1 MEELFSQFDFWGAVR
16 LTLWLTVTSAAG
28 ALVIGTVV
36 AVMRVSPVPVLRG
49 AGAAYVSL
57 VRNTPLTL
65 IIVFCLLGLRY
76 GMGIGLADETA
87 ATSIDDNIVRW
98 AIIGL
103 SVYHAAFVCEAIR
116 SGINTVPEG
125 QAEAARSIG
134 LGFRASLRYVVM
146 PQALR
151 GAIAPIGS
159 VMIALTKNTT
169 VASAIGAAE
178 LAGFMKTAQE
188 LRADLTTPIFVLV
201 ALTFVAITLPMGMAF
216 TSASRRWAVK
226 R

>member
-16 LTLWLTVTSAAG
+16 LTLWLTVASAAG
-28 ALVIGTVV
+28 SLVIGVVV
-36 AVMRVSPVPVLRG
+36 AIMRVSPVPVLRG
-49 AGAAYVSL
+49 AGAAYVNL

-76 GMGIGLADETA
+76 GMGLGLADESA
-87 ATSIDDNIVRW
+87 ASSIDDNIVRW

-134 LGFRASLRYVVM
+134 LGFSASLRHVVM
-146 PQALR
+146 PQAMR

-188 LRADLTTPIFVLV
+188 LTTPIFRLV
-201 ALTFVAITLPMGMAF
+201 ALAFVTITLPMGMAF
-216 TSASRRWAVK
+216 TSASRRWAV
-226 R
+226 RR

>member
-1 MEELFSQFDFWGAVR
+1 VEELFSQFDFWGAVR
-16 LTLWLTVTSAAG
+16 LTLWLTVASAAG
-28 ALVIGTVV
+28 SLVIGVVV
-36 AVMRVSPVPVLRG
+36 AIMRVSPVPVLRG
-49 AGAAYVSL
+49 AGAAYVNL

-76 GMGIGLADETA
+76 GMGLGLADESA
-87 ATSIDDNIVRW
+87 ASSIDDNIVRW

-134 LGFRASLRYVVM
+134 LGFSASLRHVVM
-146 PQALR
+146 PQAMR

-188 LRADLTTPIFVLV
+188 LRADLTTPIFLLV
-201 ALTFVAITLPMGMAF
+201 ALAFVTITLPMGMAF
-216 TSASRRWAVK
+216 TSASRRWAV
-226 R
+226 RR

>member
-1 MEELFSQFDFWGAVR
+1 MEELFTQFDYWGAVR
-16 LTLWLTVTSAAG
+16 LTLWLTLTSAVG

-49 AGAAYVSL
+49 AGAAYVNII
-57 VRNTPLTL
+57 RNTPLTL
-65 IIVFCLLGLRY
+65 IVVFCLLGLRY
-76 GMGIGLADETA
+76 GMGIGLADPDAT
-87 ATSIDDNIVRW
+87 TSIDDNIVRW

-116 SGINTVPEG
+116 SGVNTVPDG

-134 LGFRASLRYVVM
+134 LGFTASLRHVVM

-216 TSASRRWAVK
+216 TSASRRLAVK

>member
-16 LTLWLTVTSAAG
+16 LTLWLTVASAAG
-28 ALVIGTVV
+28 SLVIGVVV
-36 AVMRVSPVPVLRG
+36 AIMRVSPVPVLRG
-49 AGAAYVSL
+49 AGAAYVNL

-76 GMGIGLADETA
+76 GMGLGLADESA
-87 ATSIDDNIVRW
+87 ASSIDDNIVRW

-134 LGFRASLRYVVM
+134 LGFSASLRHVVM
-146 PQALR
+146 PQAMR

-188 LRADLTTPIFVLV
+188 LRADLTTPIFLLV
-201 ALTFVAITLPMGMAF
+201 ALAFVTITLPMGMAF
-216 TSASRRWAVK
+216 TSASRRWAV
-226 R
+226 RR

>member
-1 MEELFSQFDFWGAVR
+1 MEELFTEFDFWGAVQ
-16 LTLWLTVTSAAG
+16 LTLWLTLASAVG
-28 ALVIGTVV
+28 ALVIGIVV
-36 AVMRVSPVPVLRG
+36 AVMRVSPVPVLRW
-49 AGAAYVSL
+49 AGAAYVTL
-57 VRNTPLTL
+57 IRNTPLTL
-65 IIVFCLLGLRY
+65 IVVFCLLGLRY
-76 GMGIGLADETA
+76 GMGIGLADESAT
-87 ATSIDDNIVRW
+87 TSIDDNIVRW

-116 SGINTVPEG
+116 SGINTVPDG

-134 LGFRASLRYVVM
+134 LGFTASLRHVVM
-146 PQALR
+146 PQAMR

-201 ALTFVAITLPMGMAF
+201 ALSFVVITLPMGMAF
-216 TSASRRWAVK
+216 TSASRRLAVK

>member
-16 LTLWLTVTSAAG
+16 LTLWLTVASAVG
-28 ALVIGTVV
+28 SLVIGVVV
-36 AVMRVSPVPVLRG
+36 AIMRVSPVPVLRG
-49 AGAAYVSL
+49 AGAAYVNL

-76 GMGIGLADETA
+76 GMGLGLADESA
-87 ATSIDDNIVRW
+87 ASSIDDNIVRW

-134 LGFRASLRYVVM
+134 LGFSASLRHVVM
-146 PQALR
+146 PQAMR

-188 LRADLTTPIFVLV
+188 LRADLTTPIFLLV
-201 ALTFVAITLPMGMAF
+201 ALAFVTITLPMGMAF
-216 TSASRRWAVK
+216 TSASRRWAV
-226 R
+226 RR